1 MKYPKYYWLNQKTR
15 DFLSKGYLRESQ
27 TAEERIREISEAAE
41 KYLGIE
47 GFADKFEDYMSRG
60 WFSLSSPV
68 WANYGTDRGL
78 PVSCNG
84 SYVGDNMESIL
95 GKLAEISMMTKHGAG
110 TSAYFGDLRPRGA
123 KISKGGES
131 SGPVHFLEFFDC
143 ATNVISQSNVRR
155 GSMAAYLPVEHPDI
169 LEFLKIR
176 EEGNPIQ
183 GLSIGV
189 CIGDDWMKSLL
200 EGDKEK
206 KKVWAAIIKKRFESG
221 YPYIH
226 FTDTVNNAAPKVYK
240 DKGMKIHASNLCVA
254 GDQRVVSD
262 RGLLT
267 AKELYEQG
275 GELKLFD
282 NEKVIDSSEMKLVE
296 KNAEIYE
303 IELENGMTHKITPYH
318 KIVVSEY
325 KQGGKSKYGRENR
338 LLKEAQN
345 LKIGDRVAF
354 QNKKG
359 IFGNIEMEKEAFLL
373 GLYQADGTQ
382 HKDRIHF
389 CLWEHD
395 FDLLETVQ
403 EYHDFICNK
412 YQTQKAANNR
422 IYEKAAFKE
431 SNTSFSKVRK
441 KTLISNATKKALNF
455 EKGYIPDWIWCG
467 TEKTQWEYVKGLYFA
482 DGTVNM
488 TKGDGNPLYLSIT
501 NTNKEFINELQILL
515 SNLGINSSIHVSSE
529 ERDQLLPDGKGG
541 HKYYHCKKAYRL
553 VTGNKNDALTFE
565 KNTGF
570 LSRKGFSLT
579 GPYRDNTKKY
589 SKIRKI
595 TKLENEDVYCVTVK
609 SKEHLWVCNGFITH
623 NCNEINLSSNE
634 ETSFVCV
641 LSSINLLHWDELKDT
656 DAIETMMY
664 FLDTVTEEYIQKT
677 TNMKFMEAAN
687 KFAREQ
693 RAVGM
698 GVLGWHSYLQSKMIA
713 FENMEAKMLN
723 AQIFKTLNQRSLKAS
738 KELAEKYGEPP
749 LLKNY
754 GERMVTRLA
763 IAPTTSSS
771 FILGQ
776 VSPSIEPLDSNYF
789 VKDLAKGK
797 FTYKNPF
804 LKELLH
810 SKGKDDAETWKSI
823 LIHGGSVQHLDFLSE
838 HEKDVFKTFGE
849 VSQKEIVIQAAQR
862 IKEVDQSQSLN
873 LNIPANAPAK
883 DASQLLIFLWEQGV
897 KGAYY
902 QRSSNPAQELARNI
916 LQCRSCES

>member
-15 DFLSKGYLRESQ
+15 DFLSKGYLSESQ
-27 TAEERIREISEAAE
+27 TAEDRVQEIANAAE
-41 KYLGIE
+41 KYLGID
-47 GFADKFEDYMSRG
+47 GFAAKFEDYMGRG

-110 TSAYFGDLRPRGA
+110 TSAYFGDLRSRGA

-131 SGPVHFLEFFDC
+131 SGPVHFLELFDC

-176 EEGNPIQ
+176 EEGNEIQ

-200 EGDKEK
+200 GGDKDK
-206 KKVWAAIIKKRFESG
+206 KKIWAAIIKKRFESG

-254 GDQRVVSD
+254 PETL
-262 RGLLT
+262 LLT
-267 AKELYEQG
+267 KEG
-275 GELKLFD
+275 SFRISD
-282 NEKVIDSSEMKLVE
+282 
-296 KNAEIYE
+296 
-303 IELENGMTHKITPYH
+303 LENKDVEVWNGKEWSKTTVKKTGENQKLLSVRLICSIKKDGGICGDDSTRGINVTPYH
-318 KIVVSEY
+318 KFFLSC
-325 KQGGKSKYGRENR
+325 GKEVKANELKYGDR
-338 LLKEAQN
+338 LLS
-345 LKIGDRVAF
+345 
-354 QNKKG
+354 
-359 IFGNIEMEKEAFLL
+359 
-373 GLYQADGTQ
+373 Y
-382 HKDRIHF
+382 
-389 CLWEHD
+389 
-395 FDLLETVQ
+395 FDPSGYE
-403 EYHDFICNK
+403 
-412 YQTQKAANNR
+412 NNM
-422 IYEKAAFKE
+422 
-431 SNTSFSKVRK
+431 
-441 KTLISNATKKALNF
+441 
-455 EKGYIPDWIWCG
+455 
-467 TEKTQWEYVKGLYFA
+467 YVYSVEEQ
-482 DGTVNM
+482 D
-488 TKGDGNPLYLSIT
+488 YLSDT
-501 NTNKEFINELQILL
+501 YCVNEPIEHKAVF
-515 SNLGINSSIHVSSE
+515 NGI
-529 ERDQLLPDGKGG
+529 
-541 HKYYHCKKAYRL
+541 
-553 VTGNKNDALTFE
+553 
-565 KNTGF
+565 
-570 LSRKGFSLT
+570 LT
-579 GPYRDNTKKY
+579 G
-589 SKIRKI
+589 
-595 TKLENEDVYCVTVK
+595 
-609 SKEHLWVCNGFITH
+609 
-623 NCNEINLSSNE
+623 NCNEINLSSDE

-641 LSSINLLHWDELKDT
+641 LSSINLLHWDDLKDT

-677 TNMKFMEAAN
+677 ANMKFMEAAN

-698 GVLGWHSYLQSKMIA
+698 GVLGWHSYLQSRMIA
-713 FENMEAKMLN
+713 FESMEAKMLN
-723 AQIFKTLNQRSLKAS
+723 AQIFKTLNQKSLKAS

-749 LLKNY
+749 LLKGY
-754 GERMVTRLA
+754 GERMVTRMA

-776 VSPSIEPLDSNYF
+776 VSPSIEVMDSCYF

-823 LIHGGSVQHLDFLSE
+823 LIHGGSVQHLDFLSA

-862 IKEVDQSQSLN
+862 IAYLDQSQSLN
-873 LNIPANAPAK
+873 LMIPADAPAK
-883 DASQLLIFLWEQGV
+883 DASQLLIFAWEQGV

-916 LQCRSCES
+916 LQCRSCEA